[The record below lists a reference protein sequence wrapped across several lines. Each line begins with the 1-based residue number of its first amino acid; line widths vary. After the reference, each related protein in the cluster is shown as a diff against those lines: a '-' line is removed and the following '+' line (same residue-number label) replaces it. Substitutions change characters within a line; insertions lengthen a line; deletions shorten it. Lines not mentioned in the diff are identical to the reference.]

1 MALQGS
7 GRRAR
12 LTSALS
18 RGSSGRRGA
27 GCGSDRPQ
35 HHDLRAALRK
45 IINKEI
51 NHFVDNWGEEGQ
63 FPAQEVFK
71 TLGQAG
77 FLGAEKTK
85 EYGGMGFDFSYSI
98 AVAEELGRICCGGIP
113 MAIGVQAG
121 MATPALTRFGSD
133 ELKKRPAII
142 GDFVVCMGISEAGAG
157 SDVTNIKTTAV
168 RKGDE
173 YIINGSKMWTM
184 SRCQADWMYL
194 LANTTAHQNK
204 SLLCLPMNLPVI
216 HVAKKIDK
224 LGMKLLDAAQI
235 FFEDVRAPSKN
246 LIGEE
251 GTGFTY
257 QMLQFQEE
265 RLWGVATVLTL
276 LATIIIYKYNN
287 EAIDYTRQQKAFD
300 WPMLHN
306 QAVHFC
312 LAELATKVELL
323 HLVLCCTV
331 GELPHLPSQ
340 MCFSSCKE
348 YIQSISDWY
357 KLCQLAKETYFSV
370 SKSNTF
376 INEAK
381 GDVNK
386 WVCEVLHLF
395 HLCLNLLYFY
405 RDLTS
410 VGGGTDEIMLSI
422 IWKYFQTSDTS
433 PLP

>member
-7 GRRAR
+7 GRWAR

-77 FLGAEKTK
+77 FLAAEKAT
-85 EYGGMGFDFSYSI
+85 EYGGVGFDFSYSI

-133 ELKKRPAII
+133 ELKKRPAIV

-168 RKGDE
+168 RKRDE

-184 SRCQADWMYL
+184 SKCQADWMYL
-194 LANTTAHQNK
+194 LANTSEGPAHQNK
-204 SLLCLPMNLPVI
+204 SLICLPMNLPVI
-216 HVAKKIDK
+216 HVAKDK

-348 YIQSISDWY
+348 
-357 KLCQLAKETYFSV
+357 
-370 SKSNTF
+370 
-376 INEAK
+376 
-381 GDVNK
+381 
-386 WVCEVLHLF
+386 
-395 HLCLNLLYFY
+395 FY
-405 RDLTS
+405 RDLRLTS
-410 VGGGTDEIMLSI
+410 VGGSTDEIMLSI